1 MIELISRCICQ
12 AQYQLLPKSL
22 ARFSP
27 ADPNVII
34 YAGYGMQKQIQ
45 FYSIS
50 QKKVGQWLHVYLFFP
65 LHGFHCKALPVVS
78 VLWPVMAERFK
89 GSGHYW

>member
-1 MIELISRCICQ
+1 MNYNRISHLIFQ

-27 ADPNVII
+27 ADPDVII

-50 QKKVGQWLHVYLFFP
+50 QKKVVRST
-65 LHGFHCKALPVVS
+65 ALTHWATTLDVS
-78 VLWPVMAERFK
+78 PQ
-89 GSGHYW
+89 GHLIAVGTAGELPC